1 MAESTLNDTKQ
12 GRGKGAE
19 MMAVMW
25 ALTGVTTFIVVAR
38 LFIRQKVLRVLGLDD
53 WLIAVSMILG
63 LIFVGTATAS
73 VAHGYGQH
81 TADLDIAEAE
91 KGLFYNS
98 VSFIFG
104 ILSFA
109 LPKLGVAALLN
120 RLLNP
125 SLIHRII
132 TWGMA
137 SFICAVAI
145 VNIIIYVT
153 MCDPPQALWKIRMAM
168 NGEAKC
174 RDVWVLIHYATFNGV
189 VSAFVDLYLAIYPST
204 VLFKLQMSFR
214 KKLALSAA
222 LGLGAVS
229 VSILPIFK
237 LPGVMILTDSST
249 SAAATAIVKC
259 AQIKGLAD
267 KADPTYGTVPLV
279 IWTNVEANVV
289 VIASCIPTLQPLL
302 ELLLGKRKLTSNGK
316 SNSRHKYYQQSSQ
329 QGNEAS
335 QSNHN
340 SNSNSRRS
348 RHALHKQDYT
358 LTTNV
363 ESRESILREERLDFD
378 STVTTGDGGG
388 LGPMQIRRTDDVHIE
403 YEMQT
408 QTPLEPTQKR
418 SFG

>member
-1 MAESTLNDTKQ
+1 MAESTSNGRKQ
-12 GRGKGAE
+12 GGGKGAQ

-53 WLIAVSMILG
+53 WLIAASMVLG

-73 VAHGYGQH
+73 VAYGYGEH
-81 TADLDIAEAE
+81 TANLDIAEAE

-145 VNIIIYVT
+145 VNIIIYIT
-153 MCDPPQALWKIRMAM
+153 MCDPPQALWKISLVM
-168 NGEAKC
+168 NGKATC
-174 RDVWVLIHYATFNGV
+174 RDIWVLIHYATFNGA

-222 LGLGAVS
+222 MGLGAV
-229 VSILPIFK
+229 
-237 LPGVMILTDSST
+237 
-249 SAAATAIVKC
+249 AAATAIVKC

-267 KADPTYGTVPLV
+267 KEDPTYGTVPLV

-302 ELLLGKRKLTSNGK
+302 ELILGKRKLTSNGK

-329 QGNEAS
+329 QGNEPSS
-335 QSNHN
+335 QSNHH
-340 SNSNSRRS
+340 NSRRS
-348 RHALHKQDYT
+348 RRALHKQDIT

-363 ESRESILREERLDFD
+363 ESRESILREERGDFD
-378 STVTTGDGGG
+378 STVTGGG
-388 LGPMQIRRTDDVHIE
+388 GGGPGPLHIRRTDDVLIE

-408 QTPLEPTQKR
+408 QTPFEPTQKR

>member
-1 MAESTLNDTKQ
+1 MAGSTANDEKQ
-12 GRGKGAE
+12 GPGKGSE

-53 WLIAVSMILG
+53 WLIAISMVLG

-73 VAHGYGQH
+73 AAYGYGEH
-81 TADLDIAEAE
+81 TAKLDIADAE

-109 LPKLGVAALLN
+109 LPKLAVAALLN

-132 TWGMA
+132 TWGLA
-137 SFICAVAI
+137 SFVGAVAI

-153 MCDPPQALWKIRMAM
+153 MCDPPQALWKISMVM
-168 NGEAKC
+168 NGEATC
-174 RDVWVLIHYATFNGV
+174 RDIWILIHYATFNGAI
-189 VSAFVDLYLAIYPST
+189 SAFVDLYLAIYPST
-204 VLFKLQMSFR
+204 VLFKLQMSLR
-214 KKLALSAA
+214 KKIALSAA
-222 LGLGAVS
+222 MGLGAV
-229 VSILPIFK
+229 
-237 LPGVMILTDSST
+237 
-249 SAAATAIVKC
+249 AAACAIVKC

-267 KADPTYGTVPLV
+267 KTDPTYGTVPLV

-302 ELLLGKRKLTSNGK
+302 ELILGKRKLTSGGK

-329 QGNEAS
+329 QGHDPS
-335 QSNHN
+335 QSHR
-340 SNSNSRRS
+340 SRRS
-348 RHALHKQDYT
+348 HALHKQDYT
-358 LTTNV
+358 LTTDV
-363 ESRESILREERLDFD
+363 ESRESILRENRLDNAVD
-378 STVTTGDGGG
+378 TA
-388 LGPMQIRRTDDVHIE
+388 GPLHIHRTDDVHIE

-408 QTPLEPTQKR
+408 QAPPEPTQKR
-418 SFG
+418 SFS